1 MPPFVAYHCVI
12 LAKHISSIS
21 NMAREDNLCEL
32 QLANSESMETGGLN
46 NRQFCWVGGYCAQR
60 AWWFLSHNLLEA
72 GSVTWFLIVD
82 HLGTVG
88 AFVAVIGYLLMYL
101 ENLGIPKAT
110 IIIDYSLVS

>member
-1 MPPFVAYHCVI
+1 
-12 LAKHISSIS
+12 
-21 NMAREDNLCEL
+21 MAREDNLCEL